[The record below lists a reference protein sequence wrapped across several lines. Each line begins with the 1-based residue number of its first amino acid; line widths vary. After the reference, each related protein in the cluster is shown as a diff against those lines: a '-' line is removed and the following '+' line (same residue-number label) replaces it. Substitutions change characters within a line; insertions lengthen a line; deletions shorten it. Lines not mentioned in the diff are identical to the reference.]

1 MFATYTSDI
10 KKSTSNT
17 TKVSSSTNCV
27 FLPLAVAD
35 EIFSKSFVEKIK
47 SKVDLFEQQRNQ
59 LDHLSK
65 NELQLDIGD
74 TCINNKSKILLSLES
89 YSSYEELWN
98 TEHSSNDIPV
108 KLVIKYSIPLNQDY
122 IIPESFSRKRNQ
134 SQKNIELESLLNYTY
149 VKLPINSYFDIIES
163 GEYTLFKNNI
173 NV

>member
-1 MFATYTSDI
+1 MS
-10 KKSTSNT
+10 
-17 TKVSSSTNCV
+17 
-27 FLPLAVAD
+27 D

-47 SKVDLFEQQRNQ
+47 SKVELFEHQRNE

-98 TEHSSNDIPV
+98 TEQKINDIPV
-108 KLVIKYSIPLNQDY
+108 KLVIKYSIPLNENY
-122 IIPESFSRKRNQ
+122 TIPETFSRKRNQ

-149 VKLPINSYFDIIES
+149 VKLPINSYFELIES
-163 GEYTLFKNNI
+163 GEYTLFRKNI